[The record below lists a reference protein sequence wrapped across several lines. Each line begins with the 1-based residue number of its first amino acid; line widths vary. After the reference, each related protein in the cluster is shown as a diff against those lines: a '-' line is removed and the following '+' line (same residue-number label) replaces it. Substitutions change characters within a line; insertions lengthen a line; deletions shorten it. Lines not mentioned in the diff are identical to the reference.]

1 MFSVTIHD
9 SNLFDVTNKLQSI
22 NISKK
27 PGKSKKINEAKDNI
41 KGPLD
46 RFVMKDKIK
55 DDSLTLSDFECDS
68 VDLNI
73 SDIINGIIT

>member
-9 SNLFDVTNKLQSI
+9 SKLFDVTNKLHSI

-27 PGKSKKINEAKDNI
+27 SGKSKKMNEAKDDI

-46 RFVMKDKIK
+46 RFVMKEKIK

-68 VDLNI
+68 VNLNI

>member
-1 MFSVTIHD
+1 M
-9 SNLFDVTNKLQSI
+9 

-27 PGKSKKINEAKDNI
+27 KHKQPRKINEAKENV

-46 RFVMKDKIK
+46 QFLMKEKVK
-55 DDSLTLSDFECDS
+55 DDSLTLSDFECDT
-68 VDLNI
+68 VDLDM